1 MKTRNTK
8 ITKKTTASAAG
19 LPATRVATIL
29 AANNAVPAAVPTTVV
44 VVAVIAAAAAGV
56 AIDSCTDAHQL
67 GLHIHRDFHSVLSDD
82 ELELSASDATSFL
95 AQHLAQSLA
104 A

>member
-44 VVAVIAAAAAGV
+44 VVAVIAAAAGV